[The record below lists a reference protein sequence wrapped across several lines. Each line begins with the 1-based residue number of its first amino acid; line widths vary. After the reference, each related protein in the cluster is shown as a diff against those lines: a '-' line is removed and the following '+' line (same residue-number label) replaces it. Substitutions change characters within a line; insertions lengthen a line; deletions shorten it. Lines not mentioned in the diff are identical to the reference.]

1 MILIYLVA
9 FLVVLLAAAG
19 TIFFSLKKIRTKYPV
34 TFRKIPAI
42 GKLWRAIGL
51 SVEDGSCMQVSLG
64 SSDILD
70 PTNTSALVG
79 LSTLHRLG
87 QLSSTSDQPPV
98 CSSGDGSFA
107 LLSKDVL
114 RGVSVETN
122 TRELFDPDSG
132 KLTGIT
138 PFSYALGAMNEMQD
152 PAIKANVLIGN
163 FGPEAGFLSTTSEAN
178 ASFTLAA
185 SDSITAQSIFL
196 ATTKDVLIGEELFA
210 VPAYLAYNPVHVASL
225 RVQDILRWGIG
236 IALIGGAILKLLGIL

>member
-1 MILIYLVA
+1 MTLIYLIA
-9 FLVVLLAAAG
+9 FFVILLAAAG
-19 TIFFSLKKIRTKYPV
+19 TIFFSSKKIRNNYPV

-51 SVEDGSCMQVSLG
+51 SVEDGSRMQVTLG

-70 PTNTSALVG
+70 PSNASALVG
-79 LSTLHRLG
+79 LSALHRLG
-87 QLSSTSDQPPV
+87 QLSSTSDQPPI
-98 CSSGDGSFA
+98 CSSGDGSFT

-138 PFSYALGAMNEMQD
+138 PFSYALGIMNEMQD
-152 PAIKANVLIGN
+152 PAVKANVLIGN
-163 FGPEAGFLSTTSEAN
+163 FGPEAGFLSITSEAN
-178 ASFTLAA
+178 ASYTLAA
-185 SDSITAQSIFL
+185 SDSIPAQSIFL
-196 ATTKDVLIGEELFA
+196 ATTRDVLIGEELFA

-236 IALIGGAILKLLGIL
+236 IALLGATILKLLGIL